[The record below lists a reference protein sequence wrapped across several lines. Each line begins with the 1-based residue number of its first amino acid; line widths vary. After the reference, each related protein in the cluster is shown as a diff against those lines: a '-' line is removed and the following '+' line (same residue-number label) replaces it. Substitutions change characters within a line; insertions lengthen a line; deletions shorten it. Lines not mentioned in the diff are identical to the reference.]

1 MLITGL
7 QATDVAGFVKQGRDS
22 GKRSSIRI
30 KDRQIS
36 TTKPD
41 ERGLVVEEEGED
53 KEKIIP
59 KTKERTVGYVIEK
72 VAQWRRLYNGTYD
85 QNFNHQRM
93 SLEAAANEVGVSKK
107 SLDDYLAQLRAG
119 RHYGYD
125 FNLKKREKVGDLRRF
140 VKDKQE

>member
-1 MLITGL
+1 
-7 QATDVAGFVKQGRDS
+7 VKQGRDS

-36 TTKPD
+36 TTKPE
-41 ERGLVVEEEGED
+41 ERELVVEEDGED

-85 QNFNHQRM
+85 QNFNH
-93 SLEAAANEVGVSKK
+93 
-107 SLDDYLAQLRAG
+107 
-119 RHYGYD
+119 
-125 FNLKKREKVGDLRRF
+125 
-140 VKDKQE
+140 

>member
-1 MLITGL
+1 MGTPYE
-7 QATDVAGFVKQGRDS
+7 AN
-22 GKRSSIRI
+22 
-30 KDRQIS
+30 
-36 TTKPD
+36 
-41 ERGLVVEEEGED
+41 EEEGDDRD
-53 KEKIIP
+53 KGAAP

-119 RHYGYD
+119 RTYGYD

-140 VKDKQE
+140 VKEM